1 MQQKNKQGNTRKEQ
15 QAQLAQLS
23 GAMGAVYNEIG
34 AIKNHLFGMESIIMH
49 FSDFLGKKEEFEKFL
64 EGKVKE
70 QKKEQEKL
78 LKEKEEKEA
87 EKSKD
92 KEDYKGQ
99 KDDTYR

>member
-1 MQQKNKQGNTRKEQ
+1 MKQKNKQGNTRKQ
-15 QAQLAQLS
+15 MQTQLAELS

-34 AIKNHLFGMESIIMH
+34 KLRSYSLGLETIVMH
-49 FSDFLGKKEEFEKFL
+49 FADFLGKKKDFEEFL
-64 EGKVKE
+64 ENKLEE
-70 QKKEQEKL
+70 QKKE
-78 LKEKEEKEA
+78 KERLEKEA